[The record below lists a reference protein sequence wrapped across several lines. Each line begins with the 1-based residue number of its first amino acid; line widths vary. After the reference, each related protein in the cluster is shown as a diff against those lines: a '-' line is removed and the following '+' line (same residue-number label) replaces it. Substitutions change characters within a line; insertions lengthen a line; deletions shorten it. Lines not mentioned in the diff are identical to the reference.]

1 VIRIA
6 IVNDVAGV
14 ARLEVTGLREAGF
27 KVDFY
32 GLPRPGARWPLWA
45 KVLVAPL
52 RLALAAPVI
61 FRLRRGGYDLV
72 HVHFVSQGFVAA
84 ASGRPYFLH
93 AHGSDVH
100 RNLTNPVLRAWSR
113 LWMSR
118 ARGIFYVTP
127 NLAGFVAAY
136 GSKARLLPNPVD
148 TARYASVKAPER
160 LADVLVF
167 VRLAPIKGADTI
179 FKVADQL
186 TPLVSVAAVSS
197 GPLAEAYRHSYGD
210 RVRFLK
216 AVSHDKVPDLLARF
230 DAVIGQMGQGVP
242 GLSELEAMA
251 AGRVVLM
258 RLDTGLFSGD
268 APPVVNVSNGSDIV
282 AAIRQL
288 QGDPA
293 AVTRL
298 SRTGREWVERHHGL
312 DAHVRALVAAYR
324 DELAR
329 AETERR

>member
-1 VIRIA
+1 VRRIA

-14 ARLEVTGLREAGF
+14 ARLEVAGLREAGL

-32 GLPRPGARWPLWA
+32 ELPRPGARWPPWA

-52 RLALAAPVI
+52 RLALAVPVI
-61 FRLRRGGYDLV
+61 LRLRRGGYDLV
-72 HVHFVSQGFVAA
+72 HVHFVSQGFAGA

-100 RNLTNPVLRAWSR
+100 QNLANPLLRAWSR
-113 LWMSR
+113 LWMRR

-127 NLAGFVAAY
+127 NLARFLADY

-160 LADVLVF
+160 LGDVLVF

-179 FKVADQL
+179 FAVADQL
-186 TPLVSVAAVSS
+186 TRLVSLAAISW
-197 GPLAEAYRHSYGD
+197 GPLAVAYRHHYGD
-210 RVRFLK
+210 RVAFLK
-216 AVSHDKVPDLLARF
+216 AVSHDKVRDLLAKF

-258 RLDTGLFSGD
+258 RIDTALFPDD

-282 AAIRQL
+282 TSIEQL
-288 QGDPA
+288 QGDRA
-293 AVTRL
+293 AITRL
-298 SRTGREWVERHHGL
+298 SHAGREWVQRHHGL

-324 DELAR
+324 DELVGAK
-329 AETERR
+329 TERR